1 MYNKLQ
7 NLFNPYNKVTIGFSS
22 LTPSLLFIKRT
33 RTNYP
38 VPQQGRNLNSL
49 WAKHVR
55 N

>member
-7 NLFNPYNKVTIGFSS
+7 NLFNPYNKVTIGFSF

-33 RTNYP
+33 RTNYR
-38 VPQQGRNLNSL
+38 QGQGRNLNSL
-49 WAKHVR
+49 WAKHIR